1 MDTFW
6 GSGSVEGGEQRPS
19 CSTFWSDNATGLAGG
34 LAQCHGRAGREYCRE
49 EKAFCEHNIRCFR
62 PILTVRGGQ
71 EDKRPTKCGG
81 IFYKRKE
88 RRGEKDWNSVDCC
101 SFVYLPGRP
110 GIPASVCTTRL
121 SRRRKRGKSLCL
133 FSITFVCFFVSCRI
147 FFNVFYQLCLMVC
160 LLLSL

>member
-81 IFYKRKE
+81 YFVREKREGGE
-88 RRGEKDWNSVDCC
+88 RIEALLIAAVSYICQVA
-101 SFVYLPGRP
+101 
-110 GIPASVCTTRL
+110 PASL
-121 SRRRKRGKSLCL
+121 PL
-133 FSITFVCFFVSCRI
+133 FAQHAWAGEEKGGRAFVCFLSPLFVSLFHI
-147 FFNVFYQLCLMVC
+147 VFFF
-160 LLLSL
+160 